1 MGPLT
6 GIIFVVNSETLQKLC
21 RNHLSVTN
29 NLSTHLSDV
38 QRRKQMKKSCTF
50 LLPCWEIVKLQ
61 ITCFLYYTWQRCNE
75 TLSCYFHL
83 VRPDGYMDL
92 YPDRATAELS
102 VFYEYTDTWTK
113 ALNPTE
119 FRISGGKYSHAC
131 PKCKL
136 KSALVGI
143 YGPPEQ
149 RSNVAIPRA
158 TRTQSPQRFLRRET
172 HLLEMGSQISASS
185 LTPPSRSW
193 KKYNGVYGT
202 SITPLIPL
210 PSSTR
215 RRGLRAV
222 WAGRLQASMWE
233 PGANGSAGYCKV
245 MKGLALLRWC
255 EWCSLRE

>member
-1 MGPLT
+1 MEINKEKLHISSPLL
-6 GIIFVVNSETLQKLC
+6 GNCETT
-21 RNHLSVTN
+21 NH
-29 NLSTHLSDV
+29 
-38 QRRKQMKKSCTF
+38 R
-50 LLPCWEIVKLQ
+50 LLVLH
-61 ITCFLYYTWQRCNE
+61 WQRCNE
-75 TLSCYFHL
+75 MLLCYFHS

-113 ALNPTE
+113 ASNQTE
-119 FRISGGKYSHAC
+119 FRISGGNIHM
-131 PKCKL
+131 PVH
-136 KSALVGI
+136 SANWILQLLEFTGLPSS
-143 YGPPEQ
+143 G
-149 RSNVAIPRA
+149 IPRA
-158 TRTQSPQRFLRRET
+158 TRTKSPQCFLRRET

-185 LTPPSRSW
+185 LSPTTYPSHSW